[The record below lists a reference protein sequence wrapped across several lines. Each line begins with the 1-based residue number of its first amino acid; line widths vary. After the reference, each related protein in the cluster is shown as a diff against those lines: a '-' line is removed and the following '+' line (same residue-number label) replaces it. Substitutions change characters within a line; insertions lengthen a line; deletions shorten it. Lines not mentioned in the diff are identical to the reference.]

1 VSGYFCYILECGDGT
16 FYTGWTAD
24 PRRRLKEHAAGRG
37 ARYTRAR
44 RPVCLVYLEIHP
56 DRTAAMRRERSLKA
70 LSRARKL
77 DLIRAN
83 GDLEAIAPDE

>member
-1 VSGYFCYILECGDGT
+1 
-16 FYTGWTAD
+16 
-24 PRRRLKEHAAGRG
+24 
-37 ARYTRAR
+37 
-44 RPVCLVYLEIHP
+44 VYLEIHP

-83 GDLEAIAPDE
+83 GDLEAIAPNE